1 MSPDIYVLEVVSKY
15 NVPTAP
21 ALKAS
26 QDFAEVV
33 KGWTRRYLLAQV
45 VTGSYAK
52 GTRVKGGTDI
62 DLVLSVGPRTPGP
75 MKKVYENLF
84 GYMRAKGYKVQR
96 RCVSVLVM
104 TGGFKFDL
112 IPARVQWGTSNN
124 HEIYVTASDK
134 SQMVNFE
141 DQTKYIRD
149 SEWIKEI
156 KAVKI
161 WRNLRGLEFPSYY
174 LELVVLQCLVNAQP
188 QRHAHNLIAAL
199 KHIGHHIEDKPIVD
213 PTNTHNAV
221 SDCLTA
227 DKKRAVAI
235 AARQSVEQN
244 DLRKIIW

>member
-1 MSPDIYVLEVVSKY
+1 MSPDLYVLEVISQY

-26 QDFAEVV
+26 QDFAEVIR
-33 KGWTRRYLLAQV
+33 GWTRRYLLAQV

-62 DLVLSVGPRTPGP
+62 DLVLSVGPRTPGE
-75 MKKVYENLF
+75 MKKIYDNLF
-84 GYMRAKGYKVQR
+84 SYMRAKGYKAQR
-96 RCVSVLVM
+96 RCVSVSVM
-104 TGGFKFDL
+104 TEGFKLDL

-124 HEIYVTASDK
+124 HEIYIAATGK
-134 SQMVNFE
+134 TQMVNFE
-141 DQTKYIRD
+141 NQTKHVRD
-149 SEWIKEI
+149 SQWIKEI
-156 KAVKI
+156 MALKI
-161 WRNLRGLEFPSYY
+161 WRNLRGLDFPSYF
-174 LELVVLQCLVNAQP
+174 LELVVLQSLANAQP
-188 QRHAHNLIAAL
+188 QGHAHNLIGVL
-199 KHIGHHIEDKPIVD
+199 KHISQHIEDKPIMD